1 MLKKTITYK
10 DLDGNQAEEDAYFN
24 LTKAEAIELN
34 IRNDLEVIGRG
45 RNNNE
50 IMDTFKRILSM
61 SYGVRTGNGKFI
73 KEGFPE
79 FAASEAYS
87 ELFMEIWTKPE
98 YAIEFIK
105 GILPPDMIEPSTDS
119 QANVPETLKNHPSM
133 QGYKQ
138 SRSESRS
145 TDWDRDNPS
154 IDFRKP
160 SPDREQTIGEEA
172 GFAARNP
179 ALANFDTT
187 PYPQPPAIATEAE
200 YQEFLAYKASRE
212 ASQTPPAPVS
222 TTPEEPQQLTTPRDE
237 LI

>member
-61 SYGVRTGNGKFI
+61 SYGIRTGDGRFR
-73 KEGFPE
+73 KEGFAE

-105 GILPPDMIEPSTDS
+105 SILPPEMIDQSTDS
-119 QANVPETLKNHPSM
+119 QANVPETLKDHPSM
-133 QGYKQ
+133 QGYKYPRAEV
-138 SRSESRS
+138 RSQARLDEGLRA
-145 TDWDRDNPS
+145 P
-154 IDFRKP
+154 I
-160 SPDREQTIGEEA
+160 REETIGEEA
-172 GFAARNP
+172 GWKP
-179 ALANFDTT
+179 AVLKPGLENFNTT
-187 PYPQPPAIATEAE
+187 PYPQPPAIATDAE

-212 ASQTPPAPVS
+212 AAQTPPAPVS
-222 TTPEEPQQLTTPRDE
+222 TTPEESQQSVPLPPRDE

>member
-1 MLKKTITYK
+1 MLKKTIKFT
-10 DLDGNQAEEDAYFN
+10 DLDGNPAEEDAYFN

-61 SYGVRTGNGKFI
+61 SYGVRTGDGKFR

-87 ELFMEIWTKPE
+87 ELFMEIWTKPD

-105 GILPPDMIEPSTDS
+105 SILPPEMIDPTTDS
-119 QANVPETLKNHPSM
+119 QADIPAGLQKHPSM
-133 QGYKQ
+133 QGYRQPQ
-138 SRSESRS
+138 SRSEAREQAATQSRS
-145 TDWDRDNPS
+145 TDWDRDNPAEE
-154 IDFRKP
+154 FRKP
-160 SPDREQTIGEEA
+160 SLE
-172 GFAARNP
+172 
-179 ALANFDTT
+179 NFNTT
-187 PYPQPPAIATEAE
+187 PYPQPPAMSTKAE
-200 YQEFLAYKASRE
+200 YEEFLAYKASRE
-212 ASQTPPAPVS
+212 ASQNAPAPVS
-222 TTPEEPQQLTTPRDE
+222 PSPETPQQPDSPRDE